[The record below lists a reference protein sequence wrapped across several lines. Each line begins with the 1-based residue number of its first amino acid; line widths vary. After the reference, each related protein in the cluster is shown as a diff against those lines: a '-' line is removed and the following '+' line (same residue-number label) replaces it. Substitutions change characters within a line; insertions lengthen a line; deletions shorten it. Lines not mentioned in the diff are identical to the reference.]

1 MRSWFVAV
9 AVVAALFVA
18 CGGETPEQI
27 GSTRSATGPGQYL
40 LTVKNV
46 AKVTTLVQGMGGAVV
61 YSNPDGFMLANGLS
75 DVDAAALAQD
85 KNVTDI
91 QLDSSFQLNDV
102 ASSSVEAA
110 QVQSP
115 TNPADAFFYSRQ
127 WHLRAIDADK
137 AWARGRLGTPNVT
150 VAILDTGIGYTHADL
165 QGRVDLSRS
174 TSFVPSDDAYVDYYF
189 PGMHHVTDIHYHGT
203 HVAATVASNALAAAG
218 VTSKT
223 TLIGVKVC
231 NVYGSCGLGAVIS
244 GIYYAV
250 DKGAQ
255 VVNMSLG
262 GGFAKAGAGAYV
274 GFINKV
280 FNYANLK
287 GVTVVVAAGNEATDL
302 DHNANV
308 YATYCDTPN
317 TLCVS
322 ATGPDY
328 SVGPDGPWY
337 NIDAPAV
344 YTNYGV
350 SSIWVAAPGG
360 NSGGYGAYVR
370 AACSPTSLQIPVCQT
385 GTYVVGLTGTSMAT
399 PHVAGLA
406 ALVVEDV
413 GAKPGIVRTKIMI
426 GADDLGPKGADP
438 FYGVGGR
445 INVDAT
451 AK

>member
-9 AVVAALFVA
+9 GTVAALLVA

-27 GSTRSATGPGQYL
+27 GSTQSALGSGQYL
-40 LTVKNV
+40 LMVKNV
-46 AKVTTLVQGMGGAVV
+46 AKVTALVQGMGGAVV
-61 YSNPDGFMLANGLS
+61 YANPDGFLFANGLS
-75 DVDAAALAQD
+75 DADAAALAQD
-85 KNVTDI
+85 KNVQSIEPDE
-91 QLDSSFQLNDV
+91 SFQLDDV
-102 ASSSVEAA
+102 LSSNIEAA
-110 QVQSP
+110 QIQSP
-115 TNPADAFFYSRQ
+115 GDPTTAARYAWQ
-127 WHLRAIDADK
+127 WNMRAIDADK
-137 AWARGRLGTPNVT
+137 AWARGRLGSSNVT
-150 VAILDTGIGYTHADL
+150 VAILDTGIDYEYPDL
-165 QGRVDLSRS
+165 WGRVDLSRS
-174 TSFVPSDDAYVDYYF
+174 ISFVPSDNPYINYYF
-189 PGMHHVTDIHYHGT
+189 PGRHPVTDLYFHGT
-203 HVAATVASNALAAAG
+203 HVAATVASNAYIAAG

-231 NVYGSCGLGAVIS
+231 GVNGSCGLGAVIS
-244 GIYYAV
+244 GVYYAV
-250 DKGAQ
+250 DQGAQ
-255 VVNMSLG
+255 VINMSLG
-262 GGFAKAGAGAYV
+262 GGFAKAGLGMYV

-287 GVTVVVAAGNEATDL
+287 GVTVVVAAGNESADL
-302 DHNANV
+302 DHNQNT

-322 ATGPDY
+322 ATGPTSSDDFY
-328 SVGPDGPWY
+328 YGPWY

-360 NSGGYGAYVR
+360 NSGGYVW
-370 AACSPTSLQIPVCQT
+370 AACSTSSLVIPACQT
-385 GTYVVGLTGTSMAT
+385 GYYIIGATGTSMAS

-445 INVDAT
+445 INVNAT